1 MAVLFI
7 TAPAYAQ
14 GKVEVTVKKTVI
26 YVCEDK
32 VCLRPSKKII
42 EALKQINN

>member
-14 GKVEVTVKKTVI
+14 GKVEVTVKKKLLYMSV
-26 YVCEDK
+26 
-32 VCLRPSKKII
+32 KIKF
-42 EALKQINN
+42 A